1 MGSGSSFYIIQQN
14 NRLLTVQTVKNPIVL
29 ASKNQQKIKSL
40 VNTLQNHKEIHNK
53 WINQSRMCTSD
64 TLFLVENTS
73 RFKDNKIEASK
84 FDFEDPKD
92 AYDIVKMYHF
102 QKLRIFLVDDFQ
114 FDSNL
119 PMLTLNGYLLE
130 DKHLI
135 TSQWDLVNKIDLR
148 DYLDSMVW
156 N

>member
-1 MGSGSSFYIIQQN
+1 MSNNSFYIIQQN
-14 NRLLTVQTVKNPIVL
+14 NRLLTVQTVKNPVVL
-29 ASKNQQKIKSL
+29 ASKSPYKIKLL
-40 VNTLQNHKEIHNK
+40 VNTLQEHKANHNK

-73 RFKDNKIEASK
+73 RFKEDIIEASR
-84 FDFEDPKD
+84 FDFNDPND

-102 QKLRIFLVDDFQ
+102 QKLRIFLVDDFHL
-114 FDSNL
+114 DPTL
-119 PMLTLNGYLLE
+119 PMLSLNGSLLE

-148 DYLDSMVW
+148 DYLDSVVW